1 MDPDATDPEIRRP
14 DYCTQP
20 SVTCDECSLTNYG
33 KDCRNNPVRRG
44 QPRRRLYRNT
54 FTDA

>member
-33 KDCRNNPVRRG
+33 KDCRNNPVRR
-44 QPRRRLYRNT
+44 
-54 FTDA
+54 D

>member
-20 SVTCDECSLTNYG
+20 SVTCDECSLNNYG
-33 KDCRNNPVRRG
+33 RDCHNVPLDERA
-44 QPRRRLYRNT
+44 
-54 FTDA
+54 TDKYLSG